1 MTATMMKGYMEAQTK
16 EIVTEL
22 MERGIT
28 PTSERFQAEVVQWI
42 AENGRLYRE
51 AWEEIETTGE

>member
-1 MTATMMKGYMEAQTK
+1 MKGYMEAQTK

-51 AWEEIETTGE
+51 AWEEIEITGE